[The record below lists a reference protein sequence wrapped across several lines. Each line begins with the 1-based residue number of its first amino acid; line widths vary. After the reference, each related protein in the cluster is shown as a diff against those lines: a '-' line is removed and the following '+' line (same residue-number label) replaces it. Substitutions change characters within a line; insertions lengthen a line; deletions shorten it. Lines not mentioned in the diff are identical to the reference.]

1 MDWLHAML
9 FTAHSEL
16 RKVLFLAL
24 SVTFLFVYEISREP
38 LNGFAPNSHTGKTC
52 LVPRSDE
59 FECQDRTNKK
69 RHFLA
74 LSAVCVRFMFGK
86 TSLASS
92 FFFLFVFF
100 FLRNCAAHVLRARCI
115 QKKSVFDFAK
125 AFRLKMVYNILVDLT
140 SF

>member
-1 MDWLHAML
+1 VDWLHAML

-38 LNGFAPNSHTGKTC
+38 LNGFAPISQTGKTC

-69 RHFLA
+69 RHFWPFRR
-74 LSAVCVRFMFGK
+74 SACG
-86 TSLASS
+86 L
-92 FFFLFVFF
+92 
-100 FLRNCAAHVLRARCI
+100 C
-115 QKKSVFDFAK
+115 
-125 AFRLKMVYNILVDLT
+125 LVKHL
-140 SF
+140 